1 MKKALSPL
9 ISGTILIVLSISIA
23 SVVAPW
29 MYELVMTTT
38 TDTGNTTATQVKC
51 RSAGLDFDSDYG
63 NYGVD
68 WNFTG
73 NGTDYLRAKM
83 INTGTLDLYGF
94 SFELTLVTVTSE
106 DIQHYEATPTTRK
119 TASDPLKA
127 PRSAIIEANITP
139 DINGSTHLLRSVKV
153 LNAVCIGMAPEL
165 DV

>member
-9 ISGTILIVLSISIA
+9 ISATIIIVLSISIA

-38 TDTGNTTATQVKC
+38 TETGNTTATQVRC
-51 RSAGLDFDSDYG
+51 RSAGLDYDSDYG

-73 NGTDYLRAKM
+73 NGTDYLRAKV

-94 SFELTLVTVTSE
+94 SFELTLVSAVSE
-106 DIQHYEATPTTRK
+106 EIQHHEATSTTRR

-139 DINGSTHLLRSVKV
+139 DINGSIYALRSVKV
-153 LNAVCIGMAPEL
+153 LNAVCVDMAPEV

>member
-1 MKKALSPL
+1 MMKALSPL
-9 ISGTILIVLSISIA
+9 ISGILIVVLSISIA

-38 TDTGNTTATQVKC
+38 NETGSTTAQQVKC
-51 RSAGLDFDSDYG
+51 RSAGIDYDSEYG

-73 NGTDYLRAKM
+73 NGTDWLRAKM
-83 INTGTLDLYGF
+83 INTGTIDLYGF
-94 SFELTLVTVTSE
+94 SFELTLVSATSE
-106 DIQHYEATPTTRK
+106 EIMHYDATPSSQK

-127 PRSAIIEANITP
+127 PRSAIIVANITP
-139 DINGSTHLLRSVKV
+139 DINSSIHLLKTVNV
-153 LNAVCIGMAPEL
+153 LNSVCVNLAAKL

>member
-1 MKKALSPL
+1 MMKALSPI
-9 ISGTILIVLSISIA
+9 ISGIIIVVLSISIA

-38 TDTGNTTATQVKC
+38 QDTQNTTALQVKC
-51 RSAGLDFDSDYG
+51 RSAGIDYDSEYG

-73 NGTDYLRAKM
+73 NGTDWLRAKM
-83 INTGTLDLYGF
+83 INTGTIDMYGF
-94 SFELTLVTVTSE
+94 SFELTLISATSE
-106 DIQHYEATPTTRK
+106 EIMHYDATPSSQK

-127 PRSAIIEANITP
+127 PRSAIIVANITP
-139 DINGSTHLLRSVKV
+139 DINSSIHALKTVKV
-153 LNAVCIGMAPEL
+153 LNTVCVNLAAKL